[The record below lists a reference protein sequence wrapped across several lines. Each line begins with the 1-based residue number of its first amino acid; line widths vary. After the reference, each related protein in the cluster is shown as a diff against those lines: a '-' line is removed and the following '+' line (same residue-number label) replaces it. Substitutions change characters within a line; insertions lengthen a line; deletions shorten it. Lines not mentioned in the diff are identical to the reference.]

1 MVWLNH
7 FSVTPNNALLL
18 LFFAALVIVVL
29 LLINRS
35 LRKDIKL
42 QLEQQQ
48 QMLQTTAVLEERISL
63 QNSTINR
70 AQEKLDSNAHQ
81 FQQLH
86 ADNAKLQAENNTLT
100 ISQSEKTKF
109 LDDAK
114 SQLGSQ
120 FENLAQ
126 KIFEQK
132 TKVFSDQS
140 RAHMGHLLAPLKDQ
154 IQNFHQRVNDVHVAD
169 SKDRAG
175 LRSQIIELQKLS
187 SHANKEAADLTR
199 ALKGDNKLQGNWGEV
214 ILERVLEDS
223 GLRKGRE
230 YETQNSYQNNEGKQ
244 LRPDVIVHLPESKDI
259 IIDSKVSLLAYE
271 QAVNCE
277 HESQR
282 NLALDAHVI
291 ALKQH
296 VKSLAGKHYQA
307 LPGIKSLDF
316 VLMFLP
322 IEPAFTAA
330 MEHEPRLF
338 SDAYDQ
344 GVMLVSPTTL
354 LITLRTI
361 HNIWRVERQNQNA
374 QEIAQRAASI
384 YNKLRGFVEDMEKLG
399 RSLSTANASYDL
411 AMKKLSSGQG
421 NLIKQAKD
429 FVDLGVKV
437 KKEMPSELADKA
449 ELELSLDLDLS

>member
-1 MVWLNH
+1 MMVWLSR
-7 FSVTPNNALLL
+7 FLETPSNAL
-18 LFFAALVIVVL
+18 VL
-29 LLINRS
+29 LAVLMIAGGLLVNRS
-35 LRKDIKL
+35 LRKASKI
-42 QLEQQQ
+42 QLKQQQ
-48 QMLQTTAVLEERISL
+48 LLQSNAVLQERISQ
-63 QNSTINR
+63 QNQALNN
-70 AQEKLDSNAHQ
+70 AQEKLHGNDHQ
-81 FQQLH
+81 FQQLTT
-86 ADNAKLQAENNTLT
+86 DNARLQAENNALTLAAAD
-100 ISQSEKTKF
+100 KNKF

-120 FENLAQ
+120 FEDLAQ

-132 TKVFSDQS
+132 TKVFTDQNRS
-140 RAHMGHLLAPLKDQ
+140 HMGHLLAPLKEQ
-154 IQNFHQRVNDVHVAD
+154 IQTFHARINDVHLAD

-175 LRSQIIELQKLS
+175 LRSQIVELQKLS
-187 SHANKEAADLTR
+187 TRANKEAADLTR

-223 GLRKGRE
+223 GLRKGHE
-230 YETQNSYQNNEGKQ
+230 YETQNSYQNNEGRQ
-244 LRPDVIVHLPESKDI
+244 LRPDVIVHLPESKDV

-271 QAVNCE
+271 QAVNSE

-282 NLALDAHVI
+282 GLALDAHI
-291 ALKQH
+291 AALKQH
-296 VKSLAGKHYQA
+296 IKSLAAKHYQA

-344 GVMLVSPTTL
+344 GIMLVSPTTL

-384 YNKLRGFVEDMEKLG
+384 HNKLRSFVDDMEKLG
-399 RSLSTANASYDL
+399 RSLNTANNSYDL

-449 ELELSLDLDLS
+449 ELELSLGLDLS